1 VTLAQSGRLAALV
14 LLCWANGESLAAKLD
29 ALAADGLYTWRVA
42 SAEDTPAW
50 CCSCWMSNSPRA
62 GACDLDRRDSS
73 FAVSDRFPATS
84 EEMQIYVLIESG
96 KAQRI
101 RVLSPQCQVTSQR
114 EVVDLGAVGVAESL
128 AWLEGNVTRPA
139 PVSTHALAAIAVHKG
154 SAALRFL
161 IDTVNTGPTMELRK
175 DAIFAMSQLQGERA
189 VDALFAV
196 LRNRQLPQGVR
207 EQALFWLA
215 QSDSDRA
222 FEYLD
227 QLLAGG
233 R

>member
-1 VTLAQSGRLAALV
+1 
-14 LLCWANGESLAAKLD
+14 
-29 ALAADGLYTWRVA
+29 
-42 SAEDTPAW
+42 
-50 CCSCWMSNSPRA
+50 
-62 GACDLDRRDSS
+62 
-73 FAVSDRFPATS
+73 
-84 EEMQIYVLIESG
+84 
-96 KAQRI
+96 
-101 RVLSPQCQVTSQR
+101 
-114 EVVDLGAVGVAESL
+114 
-128 AWLEGNVTRPA
+128 
-139 PVSTHALAAIAVHKG
+139 
-154 SAALRFL
+154 
-161 IDTVNTGPTMELRK
+161 MELRK

-227 QLLAGG
+227 RLLAGG